1 VILGSSGFSGSAPG
15 GREIFWLKMANKFL
29 NLHKKS
35 STNAPRYFPGR
46 CSRVEKMIERVWR
59 SSDPSPRRV
68 GHRSIS
74 MPNASPAESIA
85 YQFDPYL
92 SLLDK
97 RDLGK
102 VLKKSERS
110 TKKKADYSLSP
121 RRGPNSISVEGCG
134 ASPFEIRGS
143 RDLVINPV
151 ALG

>member
-1 VILGSSGFSGSAPG
+1 
-15 GREIFWLKMANKFL
+15 
-29 NLHKKS
+29 
-35 STNAPRYFPGR
+35 
-46 CSRVEKMIERVWR
+46 
-59 SSDPSPRRV
+59 
-68 GHRSIS
+68 

-151 ALG
+151 ALGWSMGSLNRVLLIGNLTRDPEVRYTPKGTAVADIGVAVNRVYSGDDRERKEETTFVDVTVKR